1 MARLVESAQSPLHV
15 HSATASVQELRR
27 SALRSEPAYHTIRFR
42 INPVLAGSGF
52 VRVPCTHIF
61 AMHQGLCK
69 LDLHTGAGS
78 ILSLRKRR
86 KGENKMA
93 IQPRAAALKQEIEGR
108 LASRIPAALSPQVV
122 QAARLLPLGIEAVN
136 HLLDGGLPVGGICEF
151 TGPATAGRTSLA
163 LSFLSEAS
171 VDSACA
177 YIDVSD
183 SLDAR
188 SAAAAGVRLENL
200 LWVRFTDIQEPR
212 QRQSAPASYPIV
224 KAVTQDRQHGSTQH
238 SGSRH
243 PRTETKGMDRALE
256 KMLVQKAES
265 RLKKMEATPG
275 FPNQRL
281 SLAVASEEQITYDR
295 FNARRADDSDPLRQ
309 IDRKAADDAR
319 ERANMPTVVRNGLR
333 REERPWGMLDKA
345 LRTAD
350 QILQAGGFRVIVLDL
365 ASVSPEQA
373 LRIPSA
379 TWYRFSRAA
388 QEGDATLL
396 LLTQEPCARSSAKCV
411 LDCSPRKQTGEH
423 GNVLGGITNVI
434 EVVRQRVAN
443 LYGKKAPGRAV
454 EWNATAPWMR
464 AVGKMRLVGR

>member
-1 MARLVESAQSPLHV
+1 MAMQAR
-15 HSATASVQELRR
+15 T
-27 SALRSEPAYHTIRFR
+27 SALR
-42 INPVLAGSGF
+42 
-52 VRVPCTHIF
+52 
-61 AMHQGLCK
+61 
-69 LDLHTGAGS
+69 
-78 ILSLRKRR
+78 
-86 KGENKMA
+86 
-93 IQPRAAALKQEIEGR
+93 QEIESR
-108 LASRIPAALSPQVV
+108 LASRIPAALSPQAV
-122 QAARLLPLGIEAVN
+122 QAPRLLPLGNEAVN
-136 HLLDGGLPVGGICEF
+136 QLLGGGLPIGGICEF
-151 TGPATAGRTSLA
+151 TGPASAGRTSLA

-200 LWVRFTDIQEPR
+200 LWVRFTGSPEPT
-212 QRQSAPASYPIV
+212 QTQSAAQVKHVAKAIAS
-224 KAVTQDRQHGSTQH
+224 DRQHGPTQH
-238 SGSRH
+238 GYGPH

-265 RLKKMEATPG
+265 RLKKMQGTPG

-281 SLAVASEEQITYDR
+281 SLAVASEEQVAYEH
-295 FNARRADDSDPLRQ
+295 FNARRADESDPLRQ
-309 IDRKAADDAR
+309 IDRKAADNAR
-319 ERANMPTVVRNGLR
+319 ERANTPTVVQGGLR
-333 REERPWGMLDKA
+333 REERPWGKLDKA

-388 QEGDATLL
+388 QEGDAILL

-411 LDCSPRKQTGEH
+411 LDCSPRLDTGQH
-423 GNVLGGITNVI
+423 GNVLGGMTNAV

-443 LYGKKAPGRAV
+443 TYGKKAPGRAV
-454 EWNATAPWMR
+454 EWDATAPWMR
-464 AVGKMRLVGR
+464 SVGKLSSVGKLRSVGR